1 MNIVL
6 ENLHSIRAKWTEG
19 DIKWNFQTVPD
30 RIGCGM
36 GRLITN
42 NHCALSGHLGIVFG
56 SGESM
61 EEMGDRDQTAASFKK
76 VF

>member
-1 MNIVL
+1 
-6 ENLHSIRAKWTEG
+6 
-19 DIKWNFQTVPD
+19 
-30 RIGCGM
+30 M

-61 EEMGDRDQTAASFKK
+61 EEMGDRDRTAASFKK